1 MRLPENNCC
10 AKPNNSCVKLNDKNV
25 SSVANMLRNAIF
37 ASQCNIIFAPLGT
50 FGVILQQKFN
60 SYSTNN

>member
-1 MRLPENNCC
+1 MRLPENNCS
-10 AKPNNSCVKLNDKNV
+10 AKPNNSSVKLNDKNV

-37 ASQCNIIFAPLGT
+37 TSQCNIFFALLGT
-50 FGVILQQKFN
+50 FGVILRQKFN

>member
-1 MRLPENNCC
+1 MRLPRNNCC
-10 AKPNNSCVKLNDKNV
+10 IKSNNSRIKTNDKNV

-50 FGVILQQKFN
+50 FGVILRQKFN